1 MKQPRLNIYLDDIRV
16 GEQVRVAAARAGVT
30 LSQYCVA
37 AIRRR
42 LEDDGIGSPTPD
54 TARSAAAAIDRA
66 RKRNGRL
73 GIPIRELIDEG
84 RKV

>member
-1 MKQPRLNIYLDDIRV
+1 MKQPRLNIYLDDLRV

-30 LSQYCVA
+30 LSQYCVV

-42 LEDDGIGSPTPD
+42 LEEDGIGAPTPD

-66 RKRNGRL
+66 RKRNGPL
-73 GIPIRELIDEG
+73 GTPVRELIDEG
-84 RKV
+84 RKA